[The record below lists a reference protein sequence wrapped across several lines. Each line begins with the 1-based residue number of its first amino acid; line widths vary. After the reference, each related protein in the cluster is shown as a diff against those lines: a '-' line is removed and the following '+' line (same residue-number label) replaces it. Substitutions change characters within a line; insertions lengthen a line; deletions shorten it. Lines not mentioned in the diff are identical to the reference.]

1 MRLQNKI
8 SLITGAAKGIG
19 LSTAIR
25 FAQEGAIVILTD
37 LDVIAGECAQTE
49 VQKFSPK
56 SSFVSMDVTERESVQ
71 LHINEILRRFGRIDI
86 LINNAGIIVDAQF
99 LKMSEQDWDRVIDV
113 NLKGVFNCTQAVAP
127 FMASRGYG
135 KIINASSISGIYGN
149 FGQSNYAA
157 AKAGVIAMTKVWA
170 RELGRKGILVNVLAP
185 GFIESRMTAAV
196 PEEVRESVVLK
207 TPLGRM
213 GRPEEVANA
222 YLFLAS
228 DESSFINGAVL
239 QVDGGLV
246 L

>member
-1 MRLQNKI
+1 MRIQNKI
-8 SLITGAAKGIG
+8 SLITGAAHGIG

-25 FAQEGAIVILTD
+25 FAEEGAIVILTD
-37 LDVIAGECAQTE
+37 LDGAAGEQTE
-49 VQKFSPK
+49 SVIRKISPQ
-56 SSFVSMDVTERESVQ
+56 SVFLCLDVTERESVYRQ
-71 LHINEILRRFGRIDI
+71 VHDMIERYGRIDI
-86 LINNAGIIVDAQF
+86 LVNNAGITADAQL
-99 LKMSEQDWDRVIDV
+99 LKMSEQDWDSVIDI

-135 KIINASSISGIYGN
+135 KIINTSSISGIYGN

-170 RELGRKGILVNVLAP
+170 RELGPKGILVNALAP
-185 GFIESRMTAAV
+185 GFIESPMTAAV
-196 PEEVRESVVLK
+196 PKKIRESVVLK

-213 GRPEEVANA
+213 GRPEEIANA

>member
-8 SLITGAAKGIG
+8 SLITGAAHGIG

-37 LDVIAGECAQTE
+37 LDKIAGLSAQTE
-49 VQKFSPK
+49 VRKLSPQ
-56 SSFVSMDVTERESVQ
+56 STFVYLNVTERDSVQ
-71 LHINEILRRFGRIDI
+71 SCINEIMGRFGRIDI
-86 LINNAGIIVDAQF
+86 LINNAGIIADAQF
-99 LKMSEQDWDRVIDV
+99 LKMPEEDWDRVIAI
-113 NLKGVFNCTQAVAP
+113 NLKGVFNCSQAVAP
-127 FMASRGYG
+127 FMAAQGYG
-135 KIINASSISGIYGN
+135 KIINASSISGVYGN
-149 FGQSNYAA
+149 FGQTNYAA

-170 RELGRKGILVNVLAP
+170 RELGRKGILVNALAP
-185 GFIESRMTAAV
+185 GFIESAMTAAV
-196 PEEVRESVVLK
+196 PEKVRESVVQK

-213 GRPEEVANA
+213 GRAEEVANA

-239 QVDGGLV
+239 HVDGGLV